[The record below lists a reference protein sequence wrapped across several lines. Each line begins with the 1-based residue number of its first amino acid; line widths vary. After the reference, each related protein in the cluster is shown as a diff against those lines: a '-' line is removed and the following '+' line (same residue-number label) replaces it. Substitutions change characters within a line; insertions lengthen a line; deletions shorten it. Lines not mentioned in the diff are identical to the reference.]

1 MQDKYSAT
9 AKQLHDCSSIKLMSG
24 KKKDFF
30 LLIVRGHICLLGAVG
45 DDTIAGKLEE
55 ILALLQMFGVPASD
69 FDVDLETPH
78 LEF

>member
-1 MQDKYSAT
+1 
-9 AKQLHDCSSIKLMSG
+9 MSG